1 MIRVKQIKAARVLLD
16 ISQTQLA
23 DLADVGVATV
33 KRIEAA
39 RDEITGNA
47 NTLWKIQSALE
58 SAGVSFIDADEDAG
72 PGVRLKAQPK
82 E

>member
-1 MIRVKQIKAARVLLD
+1 MIRVEQIKAARALLD
-16 ISQTQLA
+16 ISQAQLA

-39 RDEITGNA
+39 RGEITGTA

-58 SAGVSFIDADEDAG
+58 KAGVMFLPPDQDG
-72 PGVRLKAQPK
+72 GMGVRLKNK
-82 E
+82 